1 MKIIHI
7 AIANASNM
15 ELAQGFVQRV
25 PSVKGRRIL
34 IEFVFR
40 LQSAIDPLK
49 QFIVLNN
56 SNQEITILCYGDS
69 NTRGSI
75 PCTNHER
82 YDRNIRWP
90 GRLQQILGEKY
101 HVIEEGLGG
110 RTTSLDDPME
120 EGRNG
125 KTSLLPCLHTH
136 HPVDLVILM
145 LGTNDLKKCF
155 QLSAEEIARNAG
167 HLVSMVQGS
176 QTGRGSQSPRILL
189 IAPPTLAKLSDFK
202 DEFDGGTEKS
212 YRLGGLYRKEAD
224 ELGCD
229 FLDAGK
235 FIQSSDKDGIH
246 WEAMGHLKLAEAIAG
261 QILQYGFD
269 SEKG

>member
-1 MKIIHI
+1 M
-7 AIANASNM
+7 
-15 ELAQGFVQRV
+15 
-25 PSVKGRRIL
+25 
-34 IEFVFR
+34 
-40 LQSAIDPLK
+40 D
-49 QFIVLNN
+49 N

-82 YDRNIRWP
+82 YGRNIRWP

-101 HVIEEGLGG
+101 HVTEEGLGG

-125 KTSLLPCLHTH
+125 KTFLLPCLRTH
-136 HPVDLVILM
+136 RPVNLVILM
-145 LGTNDLKKCF
+145 LGTNDLKKRF
-155 QLSAEEIARNAG
+155 QISAEEIAKNVG
-167 HLVSMVQGS
+167 QLVSMVQS
-176 QTGRGSQSPRILL
+176 SHTGRGSQNPRILL
-189 IAPPTLAKLSDFK
+189 VAPPPLAKLTDFK
-202 DEFDGGTEKS
+202 EEFEGGTDKS
-212 YRLGGLYRKEAD
+212 YGLGGLYRQQAD

-246 WEAMGHLKLAEAIAG
+246 WEAMGHQKFAEAISVK
-261 QILQYGFD
+261 IRQYGFD
-269 SEKG
+269 N